1 MLKKVQKM
9 LMKVLNHKL
18 VFIALVLLSVLNIVG
33 YAMVR
38 SYNCLGI
45 FAGTA
50 VVVHLL
56 TKHNALALL
65 AAIFVANFVFSCSKV
80 KESMSCGD
88 KKKEGM
94 GHLKEEKEE
103 EEKEGIDMS
112 NLGEMMG
119 KLQKMIPDSENSD
132 K

>member
-1 MLKKVQKM
+1 MLKKVQNM

-18 VFIALVLLSVLNIVG
+18 VFIALVLLSVLNVVG
-33 YAMVR
+33 YGMVR

-56 TKHNALALL
+56 TKHKALALL

-80 KESMSCGD
+80 QESMSCGD
-88 KKKEGM
+88 HKKKEGM
-94 GHLKEEKEE
+94 GHLKEEKE
-103 EEKEGIDMS
+103 GMDMS
-112 NLGEMMG
+112 NLGDMVG
-119 KLQKMIPDSENSD
+119 KLQEMVPDLKEKSD
-132 K
+132 

>member
-1 MLKKVQKM
+1 MLKKVQNM

-18 VFIALVLLSVLNIVG
+18 VFIALVLLSVLNVVG

-88 KKKEGM
+88 KKKEPMENQG
-94 GHLKEEKEE
+94 EE
-103 EEKEGIDMS
+103 EEEEAGLDLS
-112 NLGEMMG
+112 NVGEMMG
-119 KLQKMIPDSENSD
+119 KLQKMVPDLKEKSD
-132 K
+132 

>member
-1 MLKKVQKM
+1 MLKKVQNM

-18 VFIALVLLSVLNIVG
+18 VFIALVLLSVLNVVG
-33 YAMVR
+33 YGMVR

-56 TKHNALALL
+56 TKHKALALL

-80 KESMSCGD
+80 QESMSCGG
-88 KKKEGM
+88 KKE
-94 GHLKEEKEE
+94 KEPMENKGEDDEE
-103 EEKEGIDMS
+103 NGLDIPDI
-112 NLGEMMG
+112 NGMMG
-119 KLQKMIPDSENSD
+119 KLQKMVPDLKEKSD
-132 K
+132 

>member
-1 MLKKVQKM
+1 MLKKVQNM

-18 VFIALVLLSVLNIVG
+18 VFIALVLLSVLNVVG
-33 YAMVR
+33 YGMVR

-56 TKHNALALL
+56 TKHKALALL

-80 KESMSCGD
+80 QESMSCD
-88 KKKEGM
+88 DHKKKEGM
-94 GHLKEEKEE
+94 KHGKNGD
-103 EEKEGIDMS
+103 EEKEGLDIPDIK
-112 NLGEMMG
+112 GMMG
-119 KLQKMIPDSENSD
+119 KIKEMVPDLQENSD
-132 K
+132 

>member
-1 MLKKVQKM
+1 MLKKVQNM

-18 VFIALVLLSVLNIVG
+18 VFIALVLLSVLNVVG
-33 YAMVR
+33 YGMVR

-80 KESMSCGD
+80 QESMSCGG
-88 KKKEGM
+88 KKE
-94 GHLKEEKEE
+94 KEPMENKGEDEE
-103 EEKEGIDMS
+103 EAGLDLS
-112 NLGEMMG
+112 NVGEMMG
-119 KLQKMIPDSENSD
+119 KLQKMVPDLKEKSD
-132 K
+132 

>member
-18 VFIALVLLSVLNIVG
+18 VFIALVLLYVLHVVG

-56 TKHNALALL
+56 TKHKALALL

-103 EEKEGIDMS
+103 EETGLDIPDI
-112 NLGEMMG
+112 NGMMG
-119 KLQKMIPDSENSD
+119 KLKEMVPDLQENSD
-132 K
+132 

>member
-1 MLKKVQKM
+1 MLKKVQNM

-18 VFIALVLLSVLNIVG
+18 VFIALVLLSVLNVVG

-88 KKKEGM
+88 KKKEPMENQG
-94 GHLKEEKEE
+94 EE
-103 EEKEGIDMS
+103 EEKEGLDMS
-112 NLGEMMG
+112 KLGNVVGELKKMVPD
-119 KLQKMIPDSENSD
+119 LQENSD
-132 K
+132 

>member
-1 MLKKVQKM
+1 MLKKVQNM

-18 VFIALVLLSVLNIVG
+18 VFIALVLLSVLNVVG
-33 YAMVR
+33 YGMVR

-56 TKHNALALL
+56 TKHKALALL

-80 KESMSCGD
+80 QESMSCGG
-88 KKKEGM
+88 KKEKEPMENKGEDDEENGLDIPDINGVM
-94 GHLKEEKEE
+94 DTLKEMVPLKEK
-103 EEKEGIDMS
+103 
-112 NLGEMMG
+112 
-119 KLQKMIPDSENSD
+119 SD
-132 K
+132 

>member
-18 VFIALVLLSVLNIVG
+18 VFIALVLLSVLNVVG

-50 VVVHLL
+50 VVIHLL
-56 TKHNALALL
+56 TKHKALALL

-88 KKKEGM
+88 KKKEPMENQG
-94 GHLKEEKEE
+94 EE
-103 EEKEGIDMS
+103 EEEEEAGIDMS
-112 NLGEMMG
+112 NLGEIMG
-119 KLQKMIPDSENSD
+119 NLQKMVPA
-132 K
+132 

>member
-1 MLKKVQKM
+1 MLKKVQNM
-9 LMKVLNHKL
+9 LMKVINHKL
-18 VFIALVLLSVLNIVG
+18 VFIALVLLSVLNVVG

-80 KESMSCGD
+80 KESMSCGCD

-94 GHLKEEKEE
+94 ENEEEDEEK
-103 EEKEGIDMS
+103 GLDLS
-112 NLGEMMG
+112 NVGEMMG
-119 KLQKMIPDSENSD
+119 KLQKMVPDLKEKSD
-132 K
+132 

>member
-1 MLKKVQKM
+1 MLKKVQNM

-18 VFIALVLLSVLNIVG
+18 VFVALVLLSVLNVVG

-56 TKHNALALL
+56 TKHKALALL
-65 AAIFVANFVFSCSKV
+65 GAIFVANFVFSCSKV
-80 KESMSCGD
+80 KESMWCGCD

-94 GHLKEEKEE
+94 ENEEEDE
-103 EEKEGIDMS
+103 EEKGLDLS
-112 NLGEMMG
+112 NVGEMMG
-119 KLQKMIPDSENSD
+119 KLQKMVPDLKEKSD
-132 K
+132 

>member
-1 MLKKVQKM
+1 MLKKVQNM

-18 VFIALVLLSVLNIVG
+18 VFIALVLLSVLNVVG
-33 YAMVR
+33 YGMVR

-56 TKHNALALL
+56 TKHKALALL

-80 KESMSCGD
+80 QESMSCSG
-88 KKKEGM
+88 KKEKEGM
-94 GHLKEEKEE
+94 ENQGDDDEE
-103 EEKEGIDMS
+103 EAGLDLS
-112 NLGEMMG
+112 NVGEMMG
-119 KLQKMIPDSENSD
+119 KLQKMVPDLKEKSD
-132 K
+132 

>member
-1 MLKKVQKM
+1 MLKKVQNM

-18 VFIALVLLSVLNIVG
+18 VFIALVLLSVLNVVG
-33 YAMVR
+33 YGMVR

-56 TKHNALALL
+56 TKHKALALL

-80 KESMSCGD
+80 QESMSCGG
-88 KKKEGM
+88 KKE
-94 GHLKEEKEE
+94 KESMENKGDDDEE
-103 EEKEGIDMS
+103 EAGLDLS
-112 NLGEMMG
+112 NVGEMMG
-119 KLQKMIPDSENSD
+119 KLQKMVPDLKEKSD
-132 K
+132 

>member
-18 VFIALVLLSVLNIVG
+18 VFIALVLLSVLNVVG

-80 KESMSCGD
+80 KESMSCSD

-103 EEKEGIDMS
+103 EETGLDLS
-112 NLGEMMG
+112 NVGEMMG
-119 KLQKMIPDSENSD
+119 KLQKMVPDLEEKSD
-132 K
+132 

>member
-1 MLKKVQKM
+1 MLKKVQNM

-18 VFIALVLLSVLNIVG
+18 VFIALVLLSVLNVVG

-94 GHLKEEKEE
+94 ENEEDE
-103 EEKEGIDMS
+103 EEKGLDLS
-112 NLGEMMG
+112 NVGEMMG
-119 KLQKMIPDSENSD
+119 KLQKMVPDLKEKSD
-132 K
+132 

>member
-1 MLKKVQKM
+1 MLKKVQNM

-18 VFIALVLLSVLNIVG
+18 VFIALVLLSVLNVVG
-33 YAMVR
+33 YGMVR

-56 TKHNALALL
+56 TKHKALALL

-80 KESMSCGD
+80 QESMSCD
-88 KKKEGM
+88 DHKKKEGM
-94 GHLKEEKEE
+94 ENNGDDDEE
-103 EEKEGIDMS
+103 EAGLDLS
-112 NLGEMMG
+112 NVGEMMG
-119 KLQKMIPDSENSD
+119 KLQKMVPDLKEKSD
-132 K
+132 

>member
-1 MLKKVQKM
+1 MLKKVQNM

-18 VFIALVLLSVLNIVG
+18 VFIALVLLSVLNVVG

-80 KESMSCGD
+80 KESMSCGGD

-94 GHLKEEKEE
+94 ENEEDE
-103 EEKEGIDMS
+103 EEKGLDLS
-112 NLGEMMG
+112 NVGEMMG
-119 KLQKMIPDSENSD
+119 KLQKMVPDLKEKSD
-132 K
+132 

>member
-1 MLKKVQKM
+1 MLKKVQNM
-9 LMKVLNHKL
+9 LMKVLNHRL
-18 VFIALVLLSVLNIVG
+18 VFIALVLLSVLNVVG

-94 GHLKEEKEE
+94 ENEEDE
-103 EEKEGIDMS
+103 EEKGLD
-112 NLGEMMG
+112 LGGMVG
-119 KLQKMIPDSENSD
+119 KLQEMVPDLPDLKEKSD
-132 K
+132 

>member
-1 MLKKVQKM
+1 MLKKVQNM

-18 VFIALVLLSVLNIVG
+18 VFIALVLLSVLNVVG
-33 YAMVR
+33 YGMVR

-56 TKHNALALL
+56 TKHKALALL

-80 KESMSCGD
+80 QESMSCGG
-88 KKKEGM
+88 KKE
-94 GHLKEEKEE
+94 KEPMENQGQDE
-103 EEKEGIDMS
+103 EEKGLD
-112 NLGEMMG
+112 
-119 KLQKMIPDSENSD
+119 IPDINGMMDTLKKMVPEGNENSE
-132 K
+132 